1 MASKKIVD
9 ARYAELARMM
19 KELEHASLAL
29 QSVCASVVELGKL
42 LQSYRRELA
51 ASAVVADMPG
61 YSDKTASEQA
71 KQVAKCVRLVRIL
84 TAVVE

>member
-61 YSDKTASEQA
+61 YSVAEQA
-71 KQVAKCVRLVRIL
+71 KQVAKCINLVRIL